1 MYISAP
7 PIKFWQFRS
16 AVLKVKD
23 ALDLQS
29 LQMAES
35 FLTLSQSGIN
45 SVMFFHGK
53 RKKVPYKDETIT
65 IFLLLAALSANLTIS
80 VKN

>member
-7 PIKFWQFRS
+7 PIKFVQFRS

>member
-7 PIKFWQFRS
+7 PIRLWQLRS

-29 LQMAES
+29 LQMADS
-35 FLTLSQSGIN
+35 FFTLSQSGIN

-53 RKKVPYKDETIT
+53 RKNVPCKDETIT
-65 IFLLLAALSANLTIS
+65 IFLLLAAVSAN
-80 VKN
+80 